1 MGLSEPESPGIRLL
15 GWFSTLRPLLRC
27 QEHFRCIRLP
37 RKPAVI
43 NEVIARV
50 LEADF
55 AILRVGRRYSQEIA
69 LLAFSRDSFL

>member
-1 MGLSEPESPGIRLL
+1 
-15 GWFSTLRPLLRC
+15 
-27 QEHFRCIRLP
+27 
-37 RKPAVI
+37 
-43 NEVIARV
+43 